1 MLAGVPWAAW
11 DAPGKIMTTK
21 LILIVFAAAAFGWG
35 FSALV
40 EHADQTVRPD
50 NPRVACN
57 EWSSEGCMPSM
68 ER

>member
-1 MLAGVPWAAW
+1 
-11 DAPGKIMTTK
+11 MTTK